1 MGRRLKRQARTK
13 TAANATCSNSTFNA
27 SDLKAELLHRP
38 AIKAVIWGMPALH
51 GDIQYSTMFDDTT
64 ISKRRKR

>member
-1 MGRRLKRQARTK
+1 MGRRLKRQAGTK
-13 TAANATCSNSTFNA
+13 TAADATCSNSPFNA
-27 SDLKAELLHRP
+27 SDLKAQLLHRP

-51 GDIQYSTMFDDTT
+51 GDIQTMFDDTA